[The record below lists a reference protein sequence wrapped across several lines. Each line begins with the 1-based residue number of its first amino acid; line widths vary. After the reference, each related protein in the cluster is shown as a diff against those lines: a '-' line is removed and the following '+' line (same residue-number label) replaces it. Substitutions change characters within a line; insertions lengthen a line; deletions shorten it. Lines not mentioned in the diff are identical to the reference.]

1 MSVRSVY
8 YIVAALGYLL
18 TMIAAGVTGLASN
31 DNGASAMILVAMLTS
46 TYVVGMIA
54 SVITDVF
61 VLSNGHKGFV
71 HYMLSAVAI
80 LFAAAT
86 AVATITK
93 YHETSPGILSTYF
106 MAVVFFPTLLA
117 IKRKE
122 VIYER
127 GY

>member
-8 YIVAALGYLL
+8 YMTAAFGYLV
-18 TMIAAGVTGLASN
+18 TMIITCVTGFASS
-31 DNGASAMILVAMLTS
+31 DHGVSPMILVAMLTS
-46 TYVVGMIA
+46 TYVVSMIA

-61 VLSNGHKGFV
+61 VLSNSQKGLI
-71 HYMLSAVAI
+71 HYLLSAVAI
-80 LFAAAT
+80 IFAAAT

-106 MAVVFFPTLLA
+106 MTVVVIPMLLA

>member
-1 MSVRSVY
+1 MSVRSSY
-8 YIVAALGYLL
+8 YMTAAFGYLI
-18 TMIAAGVTGLASN
+18 TMIITGVTGFASN
-31 DNGASAMILVAMLTS
+31 DLGVSAMILAAMLTS
-46 TYVVGMIA
+46 TYVVSMIA

-61 VLSNGHKGFV
+61 VLSNCQKGLI
-71 HYMLSAVAI
+71 HYLLSAVAI

-106 MAVVFFPTLLA
+106 MTVVVIPMLLA

>member
-1 MSVRSVY
+1 MSVRSY
-8 YIVAALGYLL
+8 YYMTAAFGYLI
-18 TMIAAGVTGLASN
+18 TMITTGVTGFASK
-31 DNGASAMILVAMLTS
+31 DHGVSAMILVAMLTS
-46 TYVVGMIA
+46 TYVVSMIA

-61 VLSNGHKGFV
+61 VLSNSQKGLI
-71 HYMLSAVAI
+71 HYLLSAVAI
-80 LFAAAT
+80 IFAAAT

-106 MAVVFFPTLLA
+106 MTVVVIPMLLA

>member
-8 YIVAALGYLL
+8 YMTAAFGYLI
-18 TMIAAGVTGLASN
+18 TMIATGVTGFASK
-31 DNGASAMILVAMLTS
+31 DHGVSAMILVAMLTS
-46 TYVVGMIA
+46 TYVVSMIA

-61 VLSNGHKGFV
+61 VLSNGQKGFI
-71 HYMLSAVAI
+71 HYLLSAVAI

-106 MAVVFFPTLLA
+106 MTVVVIPVLLA

>member
-1 MSVRSVY
+1 MSVRSSY
-8 YIVAALGYLL
+8 YMTAAFGYLI
-18 TMIAAGVTGLASN
+18 TMITTGVTSFASN
-31 DNGASAMILVAMLTS
+31 DHCAYAMILVAMLTS
-46 TYVVGMIA
+46 TYVVSMIA

-61 VLSNGHKGFV
+61 VLSNSHKGSI
-71 HYMLSAVAI
+71 HYLLSAVAI

-93 YHETSPGILSTYF
+93 YHETSPDILSTYF
-106 MAVVFFPTLLA
+106 MTVVVIPMLLA